1 MHTAAA
7 QPAGGIELLGKRAT
21 RRHRQGGGP
30 APFGQAFHR
39 AAAYRLYAWRARASG
54 RPPARRPCGRPA
66 RGRRAFHRP
75 PAFRAGQA
83 ELPARF
89 HRAAARAGTR
99 SCWRLA
105 CLRREAR
112 AVRRPLL
119 GAERHDGPQRS
130 DRSCGALR
138 AGAGHPVFG
147 SYALTFGRGEHRHA
161 LRQQAKAAGLAIAD
175 QPALLFVAEERTSLL
190 SGEGII
196 LVGQLFSGTNE
207 PLAALPPIDGSG
219 LAGLRSAFDG
229 FWGYFALFR
238 ATPEEWMAYRDPSG
252 TVPIY
257 RCGSGDNAV
266 FVSDAAIAGRL
277 GLLAHRRR
285 DLRFAAHWLQFPFLQ
300 TRRSGLEEVAEL
312 LPGMAAEKAPSG
324 SWAETLLW
332 RPADFIRKAQAVRD
346 PREAAGR
353 LRDLALKVV
362 AAQPGSSAVL
372 LQLSGG
378 LDSSIVAACL
388 SQAGRTFSCVH
399 FPTRSLDGDQR
410 QYARDVARAFNL
422 PLTELIEAEPAAIG
436 SDPRPSFRPLTNPLL
451 APFERAVASAA
462 ELMDGTLIVDGAG
475 GDNLFCSIPSASPVL
490 DALRWGGSVAART
503 AASNIALRAGC
514 TVWEVVAA
522 AARRLVAR
530 RPMWKE
536 DRTFLDPAA
545 LLRGPEVHPWL
556 EGLEAILPAKREH
569 VGALVH
575 IQHFLHP
582 RPA

>member
-1 MHTAAA
+1 M
-7 QPAGGIELLGKRAT
+7 
-21 RRHRQGGGP
+21 
-30 APFGQAFHR
+30 
-39 AAAYRLYAWRARASG
+39 
-54 RPPARRPCGRPA
+54 
-66 RGRRAFHRP
+66 
-75 PAFRAGQA
+75 
-83 ELPARF
+83 
-89 HRAAARAGTR
+89 
-99 SCWRLA
+99 
-105 CLRREAR
+105 
-112 AVRRPLL
+112 
-119 GAERHDGPQRS
+119 
-130 DRSCGALR
+130 
-138 AGAGHPVFG
+138 FG

-161 LRQQAKAAGLAIAD
+161 LRQKAKAAGLAIAD
-175 QPALLFVAEERTSLL
+175 QPALLFLAEERTSLL

-229 FWGYFALFR
+229 FWGNFALFR

-277 GLLAHRRR
+277 GLLAHPRR

-388 SQAGRTFSCVH
+388 SQAGRTFSCVN
-399 FPTRSLDGDQR
+399 FATRSLDGDER

-462 ELMDGTLIVDGAG
+462 ELMDGALIVDGAG
-475 GDNLFCSIPSASPVL
+475 GDNLFCSITSAAPVL

-556 EGLEAILPAKREH
+556 EGLEAILPGKREH
-569 VGALVH
+569 VEALVH
-575 IQHFLHP
+575 IQHFLDRGPGGMARLHP
-582 RPA
+582 LMAQPLLELCLTIPSWLWMHGGRDRAIARDAFAGLVPQSVLRRRAKGSLQSLFHRSFAALRPQMRDTLMSGELHRAGILDSSRLERAFAGDSWTRDEVQLRITELVAMELWLQSWRSPPSFGASAP